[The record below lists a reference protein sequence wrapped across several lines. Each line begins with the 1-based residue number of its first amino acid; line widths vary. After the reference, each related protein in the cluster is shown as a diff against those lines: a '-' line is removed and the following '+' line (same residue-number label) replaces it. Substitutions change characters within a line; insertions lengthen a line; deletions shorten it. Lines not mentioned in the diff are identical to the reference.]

1 MAWPVHGRGYGKGMD
16 KEKRIRYIQARDQS
30 EKTGKEDIMKFDP
43 NLLQIVDSDFHRNG
57 IAGIGFHVA
66 LVDDPNDG
74 DTKLVVMFPGEG
86 HTAVLSLNKLMEED
100 ISFGSNSFRGDLYD
114 AALRPELFDED
125 TGEEVE

>member
-1 MAWPVHGRGYGKGMD
+1 MD
-16 KEKRIRYIQARDQS
+16 KEKRIRYIQARDKS

-100 ISFGSNSFRGDLYD
+100 ISFGSNSFRGDMYD
-114 AALRPELFDED
+114 EALRPELFSED
-125 TGEEVE
+125 TDEEQE